1 MRMKMQKLIFVVFI
15 LTGSLCGC
23 SLKNPP
29 LQAISYYTLNY
40 EKPVFNAKSPL
51 PVALTIE
58 KFKTAPPYNTRR
70 IIYSTNEFS
79 QNKYYYHQWMSPPDE
94 MVSSLLT
101 RDLIASDYFE
111 AVLRSGD
118 IILRHQ
124 LFGFIEQ
131 FYEKDTDN
139 QWYAVLSMTITLIN
153 KNEKDAKSQ
162 FCLQKNYK
170 KTSPLDKKNPKSL
183 ARAMSQALSEISSL
197 MIADIYQAL
206 DPKVPDSEM

>member
-1 MRMKMQKLIFVVFI
+1 MKIQKLIFAVFL
-15 LTGSLCGC
+15 LTGSLFGC
-23 SLKNPP
+23 SLNDAPP
-29 LQAISYYTLNY
+29 QAISYYTLDY
-40 EKPVFNAKSPL
+40 EKPVFDAKSPL
-51 PVALTIE
+51 PIALTIE
-58 KFKTAPPYNTRR
+58 KFKTASPYNTNR
-70 IIYSTNEFS
+70 IIYSTDEFS

-101 RDLIASDYFE
+101 RDLIASNYFE

-124 LFGFIEQ
+124 LFGFIDQ

-139 QWYAVLSMTITLIN
+139 QWYAVLSITITLMN
-153 KNEKDAKSQ
+153 KNEKDATNQ

-183 ARAMSQALSEISSL
+183 ARSMSQALSEISSL

-206 DPKVPDSEM
+206 DQNCADSDL